1 MKRILLK
8 VFIFIFIFS
17 IIFHLIPNVF
27 VKHRDAKNWNFI
39 YNEDYSID
47 ILFMGSSL
55 IFTSLDPNIID
66 PIVKYDSF
74 NLGSSSQNIIQ
85 AYYNL
90 IEVLRYKKIKL
101 IVLDVNTIITE
112 DVKIGFI
119 YNNLSGMYFSE
130 NKINSFLNS
139 INKNSVSDILDLS
152 KLSIYEGWSNIAC
165 LILKEKF
172 NWKNDI
178 KSFNE
183 ILFGDKSI
191 IDNRGFL
198 KRDKIISMENY
209 NKAKNKKIINK
220 KISLKNDFFLKS
232 FISLCNE
239 NNIDLIFLQTPTLE
253 KRTIRELDFYEIPY
267 YNFGFSDDNDY
278 YDYEF
283 FSDKVHLSTYG
294 AKKFS
299 RTFADSLQCFL
310 TLKQY

>member
-1 MKRILLK
+1 MPN
-8 VFIFIFIFS
+8 IFD
-17 IIFHLIPNVF
+17 
-27 VKHRDAKNWNFI
+27 KHRDAKNWNFI
-39 YNEDYSID
+39 YNEDYNID

-66 PIVKYDSF
+66 PIIEYDSF

-90 IEVLRYKKIKL
+90 IEVLKYKKIKL
-101 IVLDVNTIITE
+101 IVLDVNTIVTE
-112 DVKIGFI
+112 NVKIGFI

-139 INKNSVSDILDLS
+139 INKNSDSDMLDLS
-152 KLSIYEGWSNIAC
+152 QLPVYEGWINIAC

-178 KSFNE
+178 KTFDK

-191 IDNRGFL
+191 VNNRGFL
-198 KRDKIISMENY
+198 KRDKLIKVNNY
-209 NKAKNKKIINK
+209 NKAKNKKIVNK

-232 FISLCNE
+232 FISLCDKND
-239 NNIDLIFLQTPTLE
+239 IDLIFLQTPTLE

-267 YNFGFSDDNDY
+267 YNFGFSNDNDY
-278 YDYEF
+278 YDYKF
-283 FSDKVHLSTYG
+283 FSDEVHLSTYG
-294 AKKFS
+294 AEKFS
-299 RTFADSLQCFL
+299 LIFADSLKYFL

>member
-27 VKHRDAKNWNFI
+27 DKHRDAKNWNFI

-47 ILFMGSSL
+47 ILFMGGSL